1 VITTVAFDADDTLVD
16 TRKAVM
22 AGLTAIIAHLNDP
35 GLSVELFQA
44 DAAEHWR
51 TMAELRAHEIRA
63 AATRYTLAR
72 VGREAEAEAIVDL
85 FFDVRF
91 ANSRP
96 YPGTVEVLEKL
107 RGEYRLGYAT
117 NGNSQ
122 SHLCGLEGRFDFEL
136 YANVD
141 GVPKKPA
148 EAFYRRMI
156 ELAGAIEP
164 SEIMYVGDNYEHDV
178 IGPAGLGMRTVW
190 LSRSGAGVPGDVQPD
205 AVIDNLMDLPRI
217 LAG

>member
-16 TRKAVM
+16 THKAVM
-22 AGLTAIIAHLNDP
+22 AGLSAVIAHLDDP
-35 GLSVELFQA
+35 ALTVELFQA

-51 TMAELRAHEIRA
+51 TMADQRAHEIRA
-63 AATRYTLAR
+63 AATRCTLAR
-72 VGREAEAEAIVDL
+72 VGREAEADAVVEL

-96 YPGTVEVLEKL
+96 FPGTVEVLEKL

-122 SHLCGLEGRFDFEL
+122 THLCGLEGRFDFEL
-136 YANVD
+136 YAIVD

-148 EAFYRRMI
+148 EAFYRKMI
-156 ELAGAIEP
+156 ELAEAAP
-164 SEIMYVGDNYEHDV
+164 HEIVYVGDNYEMDV
-178 IGPAGLGMRTVW
+178 AGPAGMGIRTVW
-190 LSRSGAGVPGDVQPD
+190 LNRGGASVPGSVQPD
-205 AVIDNLMDLPRI
+205 AVIENLIDLPRI